1 MTALTSDGRSSNPR
15 WTADGRIV
23 YVHQP
28 PEASR
33 AELWV
38 MGADG
43 SGKQPLVKA
52 PVELFDPSAVAV
64 GGDRVVYAAPVKDV
78 NTGIAQV
85 MTGEEPADLHLVR
98 PGDEAPRRLKNRHTF
113 KQRFTLS
120 PDGRRLV
127 YEANDRKTG
136 QSELWLMK
144 P

>member
-1 MTALTSDGRSSNPR
+1 
-15 WTADGRIV
+15 
-23 YVHQP
+23 
-28 PEASR
+28 
-33 AELWV
+33 

-43 SGKQPLVKA
+43 SGKQPLVQA
-52 PVELFDPSAVAV
+52 PIELFDPSAVAV

-78 NTGIAQV
+78 NTGIAQI
-85 MTGEEPADLHLVR
+85 MTGEEAADLHLVR

-113 KQRFTLS
+113 KQRFALS